1 MRKIV
6 ILDILKRCP
15 SSTCRAIASM
25 VLQQTG
31 LFTWITNAATPEIA
45 QGGFQSGGGSGGRQA
60 GRSIAEKVSS
70 PTANVDGSTENSN
83 SAQAV
88 TASTY
93 SSAHKQG
100 QTRKHFKCSGDNLKN
115 CDGYEFVAERSVSYH
130 DGLEQVRASSGA
142 EATNQLYN
150 KLPLVDVNDG
160 RSGLP
165 PLRVHRCGEHQR
177 DA

>member
-1 MRKIV
+1 
-6 ILDILKRCP
+6 
-15 SSTCRAIASM
+15 M

-45 QGGFQSGGGSGGRQA
+45 QGGFQSGGGSGGRQT
-60 GRSIAEKVSS
+60 GRNIAEKVSS

-150 KLPLVDVNDG
+150 KLPLVDVLTTEEADSHHYESTVVANTNEMHDTG
-160 RSGLP
+160 
-165 PLRVHRCGEHQR
+165 VR
-177 DA
+177 DKIEVANGCDISEEP